1 MDKGSDPNQLT
12 GDESRE
18 EGTLKPR
25 DFFWDSSVLYLVS
38 VIIALSLV
46 DGFTEFIKGSSVVC
60 NVDDNDNVSSD
71 YINNFCAESLPITEY
86 LPAFIFIHGLA
97 IAIPHYLWMA
107 NFGGQF
113 DYFFSVVSTM
123 DRSRDDTTGQYSQKN
138 FNIVRQLQLSFT
150 TYGRNFVYYL
160 YIGKLMLQMIFAVAS
175 LVVSVVYFT
184 DFNVIFQCPRDNS
197 TINNDPN
204 WPLNNDVTC
213 IFTSL
218 KLLFWIR
225 IGDIFLICLV
235 VLALVWGFAWSF
247 GGHPVELGATEVSQ
261 FSFQSGIQIEH
272 YVAPFSRFIWC
283 QKYLSFLS
291 SFPWR
296 FRSPGISTD
305 LDFMLLKL
313 YHTDAGLGQVIKEI
327 QIDLM
332 TNSEFDSD
340 QEILTLHNNKYVD
353 DIPLEIPEDEID
365 VQWTFDL
372 NDGSPF
378 RSFTPVDYSHMITV
392 PNTVRGAVLGLGSFA
407 PNNIGALYI
416 SFGQSGIA
424 LALSRVFQ
432 RVGSINFTKH
442 KKEIDKED
450 LGTAADK
457 LIDLQLFLT
466 SHVSVTMPENILSLS
481 LNYNINV
488 LSSIAKIW
496 EVIMRRGAKEI
507 RKPKKTSYLVMGPMV
522 TEEQGITGTL
532 VSSSVQV
539 TSCDVYSNSFPAAH
553 PDKFRRKLFSGDAA
567 SCQNIWKKHK
577 ERIYRMGT
585 SRKVK

>member
-1 MDKGSDPNQLT
+1 
-12 GDESRE
+12 
-18 EGTLKPR
+18 
-25 DFFWDSSVLYLVS
+25 
-38 VIIALSLV
+38 
-46 DGFTEFIKGSSVVC
+46 
-60 NVDDNDNVSSD
+60 
-71 YINNFCAESLPITEY
+71 
-86 LPAFIFIHGLA
+86 
-97 IAIPHYLWMA
+97 
-107 NFGGQF
+107 
-113 DYFFSVVSTM
+113 
-123 DRSRDDTTGQYSQKN
+123 
-138 FNIVRQLQLSFT
+138 
-150 TYGRNFVYYL
+150 
-160 YIGKLMLQMIFAVAS
+160 
-175 LVVSVVYFT
+175 
-184 DFNVIFQCPRDNS
+184 
-197 TINNDPN
+197 
-204 WPLNNDVTC
+204 
-213 IFTSL
+213 
-218 KLLFWIR
+218 
-225 IGDIFLICLV
+225 
-235 VLALVWGFAWSF
+235 
-247 GGHPVELGATEVSQ
+247 
-261 FSFQSGIQIEH
+261 
-272 YVAPFSRFIWC
+272 
-283 QKYLSFLS
+283 
-291 SFPWR
+291 
-296 FRSPGISTD
+296 
-305 LDFMLLKL
+305 
-313 YHTDAGLGQVIKEI
+313 
-327 QIDLM
+327 
-332 TNSEFDSD
+332 
-340 QEILTLHNNKYVD
+340 
-353 DIPLEIPEDEID
+353 
-365 VQWTFDL
+365 
-372 NDGSPF
+372 
-378 RSFTPVDYSHMITV
+378 
-392 PNTVRGAVLGLGSFA
+392 LGSFA